1 MRSVIVLLFL
11 VLVTTS
17 SYASFD
23 TNNTQEQGQE
33 QGQLQGQAQ
42 GQIQGQAQA
51 AVSLQGQAQQ
61 AANDQAVSVG
71 GESNETKVYANSWPT
86 TNGDQG
92 SSNMNAYSIFGGIG
106 ITETKEYRV
115 CIEKLQVIENLGK
128 TGVLS
133 QDQVV
138 SESLTAWE
146 QLKKSTRPQRWLGFG
161 WRTSGRDLLNGMGL
175 LSWPSLRPS
184 ENN

>member
-1 MRSVIVLLFL
+1 MRVIVFLLLFC
-11 VLVTTS
+11 TTA
-17 SYASFD
+17 YAAFD
-23 TNNTQEQGQE
+23 TNNAQEQG
-33 QGQLQGQAQ
+33 QGQAQ
-42 GQIQGQAQA
+42 GQLQGQAQA

-71 GESNETKVYANSWPT
+71 GDSEKTKVYANTWPT

-92 SSNMNAYSIFGGIG
+92 SNNMNAYSIFGGIG

-128 TGVLS
+128 TGVLTKEE
-133 QDQVV
+133 VV
-138 SESLTAWE
+138 SESLSAWE
-146 QLKKSTRPQRWLGFG
+146 QLKKSTRPERWLGFG
-161 WRTSGRDLLNGMGL
+161 FRTSGRNLLNGMGL

-184 ENN
+184 ENK